1 MGLSSA
7 DRDADFTAETGV
19 VAVVGAVVFV
29 GVAVVGVVFGF
40 SVTSIC
46 LVVDAVLPVSLRMV
60 RRTLYTPAF
69 VNECSTFV

>member
-7 DRDADFTAETGV
+7 DRDADFTACTV
-19 VAVVGAVVFV
+19 VAAVVGAVVFV
-29 GVAVVGVVFGF
+29 GVAVVVVVVGF

>member
-7 DRDADFTAETGV
+7 EMDADFTACTV
-19 VAVVGAVVFV
+19 VAT
-29 GVAVVGVVFGF
+29 VVGVVVFVAVVVVVVGF

-60 RRTLYTPAF
+60 RRTLYTPTF